1 MSNDPLVGQ
10 KLGDYS
16 ILGLLGQGGMAR
28 VYRGYDETLD
38 RYAAVK
44 VIEPNLVASEDE
56 QEYRERFLRE
66 ARSIARLNHPRVVSV
81 FQFGQNEE
89 STLYYMAMSFIEGRD
104 LREILKANIRAQK
117 HLSNAQVLQ
126 IIRDVAEAL
135 DYAHKQG
142 VIHRDVKPSNI
153 MVTSDG
159 HGVLT
164 DFGLALNAQEGT
176 IGNTFGSVHYI
187 APEQAVSSA
196 QAVPQSDL
204 YSLGVVLFEMLTGR
218 VPFEDVSAMSV
229 ALKHISDPPP
239 RPSTINAH
247 ISSQV
252 EEVIIKALDK
262 DPKKRFPS
270 GTAFIHALEG
280 AFAVSDDEDT
290 HDLDSSQADD
300 ASTNVIG
307 AVNTTRAN
315 DDTAGSI
322 NRTTIEDD
330 IPTINDTAGSRPS
343 AQQIADALDDNR
355 ATKQSTDTSK
365 IDVAAIL
372 DAEDRKQRRGLFAVG
387 GAIATVLILLAL
399 LFAGGVFST
408 DDGDSGDEPPNTQ
421 VAAINGGEDDD
432 ETEEPSDSAA
442 IGSEVTEEATE
453 DPEPT
458 PLSEETEESAEATDD
473 RGAST
478 AEVTDEP
485 QPTETP
491 APTNTIE
498 PTATDE
504 PTATSEPTATETS
517 QPTETP
523 EPTAT
528 QQPSATPIPPDVLLS
543 YDGRTLVLQNV
554 ASTFIDVSDLRFVP
568 INEDGSQGRSF
579 AANEWDVS
587 DVNRL
592 RSEDCLMV
600 WTLTFAELPVPDF
613 CEFRQGMFS
622 TSRSFWIETRTRESF
637 EVRMGSAVLAT
648 CPVVARDDNA
658 SIDDPFS
665 QTCEISLDLSN

>member
-10 KLGDYS
+10 KLGDYQ

-56 QEYRERFLRE
+56 QEYQERFVRE

-89 STLYYMAMSFIEGRD
+89 KTLFYMAMNFIEGRD
-104 LREILKANIRAQK
+104 LREILKEYNRQNQRM
-117 HLSNAQVLQ
+117 SNAQVLQ

-204 YSLGVVLFEMLTGR
+204 YSLGVVLFEMMTGR

-239 RPSTINAH
+239 LPSTINTN
-247 ISSQV
+247 ISTQV

-262 DPKKRFPS
+262 DPKKRFTS
-270 GTAFIHALEG
+270 GMAFVHALEG

-290 HDLDSSQADD
+290 HDLENSQENGNTD
-300 ASTNVIG
+300 VVG
-307 AVNTTRAN
+307 AVG
-315 DDTAGSI
+315 TAAVSDATSKSV
-322 NRTTIEDD
+322 NRTTAEDD
-330 IPTINDTAGSRPS
+330 IPTINDSKGSRPS
-343 AQQIADALDDNR
+343 AQQISDALNKAQDDR
-355 ATKQSTDTSK
+355 ATRSSSSTSK
-365 IDVAAIL
+365 INVAAIL
-372 DAEDRKQRRGLFAVG
+372 NEEDRKQRRGIFAVVGALAIVLLLAGALFAS
-387 GAIATVLILLAL
+387 
-399 LFAGGVFST
+399 GVFSSG
-408 DDGDSGDEPPNTQ
+408 DDGDDEPPSTTS
-421 VAAINGGEDDD
+421 VAASNGGE
-432 ETEEPSDSAA
+432 ETEEPLISGVDP
-442 IGSEVTEEATE
+442 SEETEEATE
-453 DPEPT
+453 AVDPDDSDTSVDTEIT
-458 PLSEETEESAEATDD
+458 EEATEETTEEPVS
-473 RGAST
+473 
-478 AEVTDEP
+478 TDEV
-485 QPTETP
+485 
-491 APTNTIE
+491 
-498 PTATDE
+498 D
-504 PTATSEPTATETS
+504 PTATSEPT
-517 QPTETP
+517 ETP
-523 EPTAT
+523 EPTVT
-528 QQPSATPIPPDVLLS
+528 EEPTDTPEPPEVRLS
-543 YDGRTLVLQNV
+543 YDGRTLVLQNI
-554 ASTFIDVSDLRFVP
+554 ASRRINVSQLRFVP
-568 INEDGSQGRSF
+568 INENGSEGRSF
-579 AANEWDVS
+579 TASEWDVS
-587 DVNRL
+587 DINRL

-600 WTLTFAELPVPDF
+600 WTLTFVELPSPDF
-613 CEFRQGMFS
+613 CNFRQGMFS
-622 TSRSFWIETRTRESF
+622 TSRSFWLASGSRETF
-637 EVRMGSAVLAT
+637 EVRLGDTVLAT
-648 CPVVARDDNA
+648 CAIVPRNDEFDI
-658 SIDDPFS
+658 SDPFAE
-665 QTCEISLDLSN
+665 TCEFRLDASN